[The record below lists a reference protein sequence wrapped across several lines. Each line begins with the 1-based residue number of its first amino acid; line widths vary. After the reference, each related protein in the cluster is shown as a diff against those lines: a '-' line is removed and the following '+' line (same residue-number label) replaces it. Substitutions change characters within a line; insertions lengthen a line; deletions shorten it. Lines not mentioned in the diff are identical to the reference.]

1 MPKTPSTPPENPNPA
16 TPSTSGGP
24 AAPTPVTPVNPGPV
38 VGPVTPVVPP
48 VPLPIPIPIPT
59 PGPVGAPVTLTPS
72 NPSTTTNAPTSS
84 VAVTVPNTTG
94 TVTFSLV
101 VTDNLGVQS
110 APAFATVTIQGPP
123 VAVLTATPATLA
135 ENGTIELT
143 GAKSTSSGS
152 IASYKFSLVPA
163 SAPPNA

>member
-1 MPKTPSTPPENPNPA
+1 MPKTPSTPPENPNTA
-16 TPSTSGGP
+16 TPDASTSGG
-24 AAPTPVTPVNPGPV
+24 ATAP
-38 VGPVTPVVPP
+38 TPVVPP
-48 VPLPIPIPIPT
+48 VPIPVPIPIPT
-59 PGPVGAPVTLTPS
+59 PGPVGAPVALTPS
-72 NPSTTTNAPTSS
+72 NPSTTTNAPAST

-123 VAVLTATPATLA
+123 VAVLTAAPTTLA
-135 ENGTIELT
+135 EGGTIELT

-152 IASYKFSLVPA
+152 IASYKFSLVPPA
-163 SAPPNA
+163 NPNA